1 MGVITEPP
9 WVHKTVGISARN
21 GTTSRTITFSTF
33 GDAPF
38 TPTAG
43 NLLVVV
49 VFGAVTNT
57 VAGWTERVQPVNSGE
72 LSVFEIVAAGTAG
85 TPSSTTTITITNNG
99 SNYPEAIAV
108 LELPAGS
115 VYTSS
120 TSNTPTS
127 DTFPALGS
135 LPGTERLIIAARG
148 RVSGS
153 VLAGGSIASSVW
165 SAPWVEDADLFTAF
179 ATTDGIYM
187 TVAHKINE
195 TGTTVTPA
203 ATTTYDDPTTWNVTD
218 REHIVIAYNAVATG
232 STTPFT
238 KDYSILARVLN
249 TFTKDTALVANVLN
263 GFTKDYS
270 LLARVLNTFTKDYS
284 VLARVLNTFTK
295 DTSLLARVLNT
306 WTKDYDLQARVLNI
320 FTKDYS
326 VLSDVLSGTS
336 FTKDYS
342 VLARVLNSWTKDYD
356 LQARVLNS
364 WTVDYTVLAR
374 VLNTFTKDVVLQARV
389 LNAWQK
395 DYDLQAR
402 VLNSFLRDYTLQARV
417 LNGFA
422 VDVVLQARVLNTFA
436 KDIVLLAQVLP
447 DTSFVRTYV
456 LLANVRELWTVDYVL
471 RARVLSD
478 IAPTPLPA
486 DAVAYLED
494 GVVSYLEN
502 QAVGYL
508 RSDAVVA
515 YLG

>member
-1 MGVITEPP
+1 MAPPSASLATADPVGVITEPP

-57 VAGWTERVQPVNSGE
+57 VSGWTERVQPVNSGE

-85 TPSSTTTITITNNG
+85 TPSSTTSITVTNNG

-120 TSNTPTS
+120 TGSTPTS

-179 ATTDGIYM
+179 ATTDGVYL
-187 TVAHKINE
+187 TVGHKINE

-218 REHIVIAYNAVATG
+218 REHVVLAYNAVATG

-249 TFTKDTALVANVLN
+249 TFTKDTSVLARVLN
-263 GFTKDYS
+263 GFTKDVD
-270 LLARVLNTFTKDYS
+270 LQARVLNTFTKDYS

-306 WTKDYDLQARVLNI
+306 WTKDYDLQARVLN
-320 FTKDYS
+320 
-326 VLSDVLSGTS
+326 S

-342 VLARVLNSWTKDYD
+342 VLADVLSSTGFTKDYS
-356 LQARVLNS
+356 LLARVLNS
-364 WTVDYTVLAR
+364 WTVDYSLPAR

-402 VLNSFLRDYTLQARV
+402 VLNGFARDYVLQARV
-417 LNGFA
+417 LNGFT
-422 VDVVLQARVLNTFA
+422 VDVVLQARVLNGFT
-436 KDIVLLAQVLP
+436 KDTVLLANVLA

-478 IAPTPLPA
+478 TTPPPLRA
-486 DAVAYLED
+486 DAVARLED
-494 GVVSYLEN
+494 VVSADLDNY
-502 QAVGYL
+502 AVGYL
-508 RSDAVVA
+508 RSDVVVA